1 MEIIRLEPFISDTVF
16 VFAQMALAFGV
27 LIWFGLSQ
35 IRATRRSPEEESR
48 PSSLAADG
56 RPRREPPPGT

>member
-1 MEIIRLEPFISDTVF
+1 MEIVRLEPFLSDTAF
-16 VFAQMALAFGV
+16 VFLQLALAFGV

-35 IRATRRSPEEESR
+35 IRATRRSREEEAA

-56 RPRREPPPGT
+56 RPRRRED